1 MKTLTP
7 KLYSEKFR
15 AAVCPNCMSNHIE
28 SDIPD
33 MDGNNGSASVRCND
47 CGATWT
53 DIISVTG
60 YEELEVPEPVIE
72 EVEILE

>member
-7 KLYSEKFR
+7 KLYVDKFR
-15 AAVCPNCMSNHIE
+15 AAVCPVCMSNHIE

-33 MDGNNGSASVRCND
+33 MDGSTGSAPVRCND

-53 DIISVTG
+53 DIISVSG
-60 YEELEVPEPVIE
+60 YENLELPELVQE
-72 EVEILE
+72 EVEKLE